1 MEHELKLLREA
12 DDETMTGQRASRH
25 AKWME
30 TSQELRNVG
39 GFSDPEQLRT
49 LAGIQAYIY
58 IIL

>member
-49 LAGIQAYIY
+49 LAGIIY
-58 IIL
+58 I